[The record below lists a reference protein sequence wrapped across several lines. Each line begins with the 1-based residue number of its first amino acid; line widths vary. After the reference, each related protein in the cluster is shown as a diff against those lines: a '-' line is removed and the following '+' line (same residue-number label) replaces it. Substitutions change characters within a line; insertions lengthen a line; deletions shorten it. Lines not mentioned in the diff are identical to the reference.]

1 MQGAILECIDRLS
14 ADPHHPGLHTQK
26 VRGTDGVF
34 EAYIDGAN
42 RLTFHWEDDVIVLR
56 NHCSHDITSRAP

>member
-14 ADPHHPGLHTQK
+14 ENPHHPGLHTGRVQGARD
-26 VRGTDGVF
+26 VY

-42 RLTFHWEDDVIVLR
+42 RLTFHWEGEVIVLR
-56 NHCSHDITSRAP
+56 NHCSHEITSRSA